1 MACNGWSGYGFHR
14 DAAFAGYPRTD
25 LPVTEQLA
33 CSVIGLPFAI
43 DLARE
48 DVDRVVQA
56 LRAAPGIA

>member
-1 MACNGWSGYGFHR
+1 M
-14 DAAFAGYPRTD
+14 
-25 LPVTEQLA
+25 A